1 MGTIL
6 INNCI
11 RILIKNEKVE
21 NYRYETPVLALKS
34 VKKDI

>member
-11 RILIKNEKVE
+11 RILIQCEKVK
-21 NYRYETPVLALKS
+21 NYKYETLILALKS
-34 VKKDI
+34 DKKDI